1 MNNLKSIEE
10 LLKKKLEK
18 LPEDKR
24 DELIK
29 QLKVMLGLMATLAI
43 GLGLMVASDRY
54 IEHIM
59 FDNNSTDFEDEQEAE
74 PKE

>member
-10 LLKKKLEK
+10 LLKEKLER

-43 GLGLMVASDRY
+43 GLGLMVATDKY

-59 FDNNSTDFEDEQEAE
+59 FDNNSTDFEDEQEADS
-74 PKE
+74 KE

>member
-1 MNNLKSIEE
+1 MKTSKSIEE
-10 LLKKKLEK
+10 LLKEKLER

-29 QLKVMLGLMATLAI
+29 QLKVMFGIMIMIAVGMALKTI
-43 GLGLMVASDRY
+43 PEKY

-59 FDNNSTDFEDEQEAE
+59 FDNDS
-74 PKE
+74 

>member
-10 LLKKKLEK
+10 LLKEKLEK

-43 GLGLMVASDRY
+43 GLGLMVATDKY

-59 FDNNSTDFEDEQEAE
+59 FDNNSTDFEDEQEADS
-74 PKE
+74 KE

>member
-1 MNNLKSIEE
+1 MKTSKSIEE
-10 LLKKKLEK
+10 LLKEKLER

-29 QLKVMLGLMATLAI
+29 QLKVMF
-43 GLGLMVASDRY
+43 GLMVMIAVVMALKTIPEKY

-59 FDNNSTDFEDEQEAE
+59 FDNDSTDSEDEQEVE
-74 PKE
+74 

>member
-10 LLKKKLEK
+10 LLKEKLER

-29 QLKVMLGLMATLAI
+29 QLKVMFGIMIMIAVGMALKTI
-43 GLGLMVASDRY
+43 PEKY

-59 FDNNSTDFEDEQEAE
+59 FDNDS
-74 PKE
+74 

>member
-10 LLKKKLEK
+10 LLKEKLER

-29 QLKVMLGLMATLAI
+29 QLKVMF
-43 GLGLMVASDRY
+43 GLMVMIAVVMALKTIPEKY

-59 FDNNSTDFEDEQEAE
+59 FDNDS
-74 PKE
+74 